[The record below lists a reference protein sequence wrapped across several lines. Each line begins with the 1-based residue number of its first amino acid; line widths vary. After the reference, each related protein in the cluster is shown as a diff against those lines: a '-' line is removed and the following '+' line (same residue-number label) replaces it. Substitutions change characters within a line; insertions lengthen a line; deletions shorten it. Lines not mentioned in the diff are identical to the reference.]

1 MSWRRLLSFVW
12 LGFTVAPAWAGET
25 AQDLEAGASAGAESI
40 VPFLFWMVVILV
52 AAKFGGEVFERCGQP
67 AVLGELVAGIV
78 LGNMGLFGVTFL
90 ESLKENSSLEMIA
103 QIGVILLLFEVGLES
118 HLKELIAVGPSALLV
133 GCLGVA
139 GPMAL
144 GFGVSYL
151 FLAGMPWFVH
161 LFVGATLSATSVGLT
176 ARVLRDLGKTETKE
190 ARIILGGAVIDDV
203 LGLIIVAVA
212 SGIILS
218 IAQGGRAEFAL
229 GPAAWIIAKAIIFLA
244 AAVVVGRAIHVTALR
259 VGAHFRVPGV
269 PLVFAICHCFSL
281 AALAGWV
288 GLAPIVGAFAGGLV
302 LEDYQYREFLK
313 RGEQPIGDLIR
324 PLSTI
329 FVPVFFVLMGLRV
342 DLTAFASPEV
352 LLFAAALTLAAVAGK
367 QVCAAGV
374 LEKGVSRITVGV
386 GMIPRGEVAL
396 IFTSIGAGLVVAGE
410 PVFSSTIVSAMVVM
424 VAVTALLTP
433 PLLKLFFERASNPL
447 PEEQVQ
453 DEEVFVGSSKVL

>member
-1 MSWRRLLSFVW
+1 M
-12 LGFTVAPAWAGET
+12 
-25 AQDLEAGASAGAESI
+25 
-40 VPFLFWMVVILV
+40 
-52 AAKFGGEVFERCGQP
+52 
-67 AVLGELVAGIV
+67 
-78 LGNMGLFGVTFL
+78 
-90 ESLKENSSLEMIA
+90 
-103 QIGVILLLFEVGLES
+103 
-118 HLKELIAVGPSALLV
+118 
-133 GCLGVA
+133 
-139 GPMAL
+139 
-144 GFGVSYL
+144 
-151 FLAGMPWFVH
+151 
-161 LFVGATLSATSVGLT
+161 
-176 ARVLRDLGKTETKE
+176 
-190 ARIILGGAVIDDV
+190 
-203 LGLIIVAVA
+203 
-212 SGIILS
+212 
-218 IAQGGRAEFAL
+218 
-229 GPAAWIIAKAIIFLA
+229 
-244 AAVVVGRAIHVTALR
+244 TALR

-453 DEEVFVGSSKVL
+453 DEEVFVGSSKIL